1 MSHPQ
6 TKESLFS
13 VTYSTILLTVNT
25 CISNYSKSYYV
36 QKMNQDVYQYILLT
50 AHSKVINVQK
60 KCFNELIK
68 SKHQK
73 SSRGPLLHLHIFSI
87 DFS

>member
-36 QKMNQDVYQYILLT
+36 QKMNQDVYQHILLT
-50 AHSKVINVQK
+50 DLYFCNMHDHGPMASE
-60 KCFNELIK
+60 CLEL
-68 SKHQK
+68 
-73 SSRGPLLHLHIFSI
+73 
-87 DFS
+87 

>member
-13 VTYSTILLTVNT
+13 VTYSTILLAVNT

-36 QKMNQDVYQYILLT
+36 QKMNQDVYIFFLLIF
-50 AHSKVINVQK
+50 HKLVNDL
-60 KCFNELIK
+60 ELSLKDIVLF
-68 SKHQK
+68 
-73 SSRGPLLHLHIFSI
+73 GC
-87 DFS
+87 